1 METEYIKKTGIERQ
15 KEVLIEALERAAKE
29 NGLFLNTNYKQ
40 QPHFYNKEL
49 QITPVNSLMMAMHS
63 DNGDFKSNAY
73 TTFQNLQA
81 NNAAI
86 RRGQKGVPFIWSNLN
101 EYVEI
106 ANPENKIT
114 KDSFNKLSEEDK
126 GRYRVNPKENVFT
139 LFNLDQTTLPF
150 VHKDSYKSHINDTG
164 QTEPHDEKELRI
176 DINKYIQ
183 KMRENLLPIRRDG
196 IGVAHYDANRDL
208 IHIPAQKEF
217 DTYPEYVQAVTREIV
232 RATGVPQRL
241 NREGTMSSDKEKQA
255 RESLVEDL
263 VSAHKLLEFGLP
275 SKLKKT
281 TIANIPSII
290 KHIKETPNYTEN
302 LFRDINRAVGMMKK
316 AEKGEKIKVNE
327 REATELLNV
336 NSQEQTQ
343 SNKQENH
350 DSKAVSFEQI
360 TILKDDN
367 EKWTLVARP
376 SEQKPFAIHPSK
388 QDISFY
394 FDSLKNPN
402 KEEGVSIRTE
412 LAQKYY
418 GISLQHPELKVDIF
432 NTGATQENIEKIDRV
447 NVFRSKD
454 QKNMIIAYVDGKAL
468 QPIELNKS
476 LYQRFWLTD
485 NRSAYKVALAASLYA
500 ETLNNIKKEGTKQ
513 TQEVEQTA
521 KKEQSKEAE
530 VTHHAGEKNIPPIMK
545 EYENL
550 KNQYKDTVLLFRK
563 GNHYEAYADDAVTV
577 SQKLDLKMETD
588 KHHYEDSKTPL
599 RSTSFKQSE
608 LDVFLPKLIRNNLR
622 IAICAPIEEPL
633 KIPRPTPEAET
644 QTKSLEENETIV
656 SRPSMHR

>member
-1 METEYIKKTGIERQ
+1 METEYIKKTGLERQ

-63 DNGDFKSNAY
+63 DNGNFKSNAY

-150 VHKDSYKSHINDTG
+150 VHKDSYKTHINDTG
-164 QTEPHDEKELRI
+164 QTAPHDEKELRI

-281 TIANIPSII
+281 TIENVPSII

-316 AEKGEKIKVNE
+316 AEKGEKIKINE
-327 REATELLNV
+327 RETVELLNV
-336 NSQEQTQ
+336 NSQEQAQ
-343 SNKQENH
+343 RNMQENQV
-350 DSKAVSFEQI
+350 SKAVSFEQI

-376 SEQKPFAIHPSK
+376 NEQKPFAIHPSK
-388 QDISFY
+388 QDISMY

-418 GISLQHPELKVDIF
+418 GLSLQHPELKVDIF

-447 NVFRSKD
+447 NVFRTKD

-513 TQEVEQTA
+513 AQEVEQTA
-521 KKEQSKEAE
+521 TKEQSKQSE
-530 VTHHAGEKNIPPIMK
+530 VSHDTAEKNIPPIM
-545 EYENL
+545 E
-550 KNQYKDTVLLFRK
+550 QYKALKKNYSDALLLFRK
-563 GNHYEAYADDAVTV
+563 GNYYIAYSDDAVTL
-577 SQKLDLKMETD
+577 SKKLDLEIKTE
-588 KHHYEDSKTPL
+588 KNHYENEKTPL
-599 RSTSFKQSE
+599 RSASFPASS
-608 LDVFLPKLIRNNLR
+608 LDGNLPKLIRSGSR
-622 IAICAPIEEPL
+622 VAICTPNEEEQ
-633 KIPRPTPEAET
+633 KIPKPSHQDPPKEQE
-644 QTKSLEENETIV
+644 QKESIV

>member
-1 METEYIKKTGIERQ
+1 METEYIKKTGLERQ

-63 DNGDFKSNAY
+63 DNGNFKSNAY

-114 KDSFNKLSEEDK
+114 KNSFNKLSEEDK

-150 VHKDSYKSHINDTG
+150 VHKDSYKTHINDTG
-164 QTEPHDEKELRI
+164 QTAPHDEKELRI

-281 TIANIPSII
+281 TIENVPSII

-327 REATELLNV
+327 REAVELLNV
-336 NSQEQTQ
+336 NSQEQAKRNT
-343 SNKQENH
+343 QENQV
-350 DSKAVSFEQI
+350 SKAVSFEQI

-376 SEQKPFAIHPSK
+376 NEQKPFAIHPSK
-388 QDISFY
+388 QDISMY
-394 FDSLKNPN
+394 FDSLNNPN

-418 GISLQHPELKVDIF
+418 GLSLQHPELKVDIF

-447 NVFRSKD
+447 NVFRTKD

-513 TQEVEQTA
+513 AQEVEQTA
-521 KKEQSKEAE
+521 TKEQSKQSE
-530 VTHHAGEKNIPPIMK
+530 VSHDTAEKNIPPIM
-545 EYENL
+545 E
-550 KNQYKDTVLLFRK
+550 QYKALKKIYSDALLLFRK
-563 GNHYEAYADDAVTV
+563 GNYYIAYSDDAATL
-577 SQKLDLKMETD
+577 SKKLDLEIKTE
-588 KHHYEDSKTPL
+588 KNHYENEKTPL
-599 RSTSFKQSE
+599 RSASFPASS
-608 LDVFLPKLIRNNLR
+608 LDGNLPKLIRSGSR
-622 IAICAPIEEPL
+622 VAICTPNEEEQ
-633 KIPRPTPEAET
+633 KIPKPSRQEPPKEQE
-644 QTKSLEENETIV
+644 QKESIV

>member
-1 METEYIKKTGIERQ
+1 METEYIKRTGLERQ

-63 DNGDFKSNAY
+63 DNGNFKSNAY

-81 NNAAI
+81 NDAAI

-106 ANPENKIT
+106 VNPENKIT

-150 VHKDSYKSHINDTG
+150 VHKDSYKTHINDTG
-164 QTEPHDEKELRI
+164 QTAPHDEKELRI

-217 DTYPEYVQAVTREIV
+217 NTYPEYVQAVTREIV

-281 TIANIPSII
+281 TIENVPSII

-327 REATELLNV
+327 RETVELLNV
-336 NSQEQTQ
+336 NSQEQAQRNT
-343 SNKQENH
+343 QENQV
-350 DSKAVSFEQI
+350 SKAVSFEQI

-376 SEQKPFAIHPSK
+376 NEQKPFAIHPSK
-388 QDISFY
+388 QDISMY

-418 GISLQHPELKVDIF
+418 GLSLQHPELKVDIF

-447 NVFRSKD
+447 NVFRTKD

-513 TQEVEQTA
+513 AQEVEQTA
-521 KKEQSKEAE
+521 TKEQSKQSE
-530 VTHHAGEKNIPPIMK
+530 VSHDTAEKNIPPIM
-545 EYENL
+545 E
-550 KNQYKDTVLLFRK
+550 QYKALKKNYSDALLLFRK
-563 GNHYEAYADDAVTV
+563 GNYYIAYSDDAVTL
-577 SQKLDLKMETD
+577 SKKLDLEIKTE
-588 KHHYEDSKTPL
+588 KNHYENEKTPL
-599 RSTSFKQSE
+599 RSASFPASS
-608 LDVFLPKLIRNNLR
+608 LDGNLPKLIRSGSR
-622 IAICAPIEEPL
+622 VAICTPNEEEQ
-633 KIPRPTPEAET
+633 KIPKPSRQDPPKEQE
-644 QTKSLEENETIV
+644 QKESIV

>member
-1 METEYIKKTGIERQ
+1 METEYIKRTGLERQ

-63 DNGDFKSNAY
+63 DNGNFKSNAY

-150 VHKDSYKSHINDTG
+150 VHKDSYKTHINDTG
-164 QTEPHDEKELRI
+164 QTAPHDEKELRI

-281 TIANIPSII
+281 TIENVPSII

-327 REATELLNV
+327 RETVELLNV
-336 NSQEQTQ
+336 NSQEQAQRNT
-343 SNKQENH
+343 QENQV
-350 DSKAVSFEQI
+350 SKAVSFEQI

-376 SEQKPFAIHPSK
+376 NEQKPFAIHPSK
-388 QDISFY
+388 QDISMY

-418 GISLQHPELKVDIF
+418 VLSLQHPELKVDIF

-447 NVFRSKD
+447 NVFRTKD

-513 TQEVEQTA
+513 AQEVEQTA
-521 KKEQSKEAE
+521 TKEQSKQSE
-530 VTHHAGEKNIPPIMK
+530 VSHDTAEKNIPPIM
-545 EYENL
+545 E
-550 KNQYKDTVLLFRK
+550 QYKALKKNYSDALLLFRK
-563 GNHYEAYADDAVTV
+563 GNYYIAYSDDAVKL
-577 SQKLDLKMETD
+577 SKKLDLEIKTE
-588 KHHYEDSKTPL
+588 KNHYENEKTPL
-599 RSTSFKQSE
+599 RSASFPASS
-608 LDVFLPKLIRNNLR
+608 LDGNLPKLIRSGSR
-622 IAICAPIEEPL
+622 VAICTPQRGRT
-633 KIPRPTPEAET
+633 KIPKPSRQDPPKEQE
-644 QTKSLEENETIV
+644 QKESIV

>member
-1 METEYIKKTGIERQ
+1 METEYIKKTGLERQ

-63 DNGDFKSNAY
+63 DNGNFKSNAY

-150 VHKDSYKSHINDTG
+150 VHKDSYKTHINDTG
-164 QTEPHDEKELRI
+164 QTAPHDEKELRI

-281 TIANIPSII
+281 TIENVPSII

-327 REATELLNV
+327 RETVELLNV
-336 NSQEQTQ
+336 NSQEQAQRNT
-343 SNKQENH
+343 QENQV
-350 DSKAVSFEQI
+350 SKAVSFEQI

-376 SEQKPFAIHPSK
+376 NEQKPFAIHPSK
-388 QDISFY
+388 QDICMY

-418 GISLQHPELKVDIF
+418 VLSLQHPELKVDIF

-447 NVFRSKD
+447 NVFRTKD

-513 TQEVEQTA
+513 AQEVEQTA
-521 KKEQSKEAE
+521 TKEQSKQSE
-530 VTHHAGEKNIPPIMK
+530 VSHDTAEKNIPPIM
-545 EYENL
+545 E
-550 KNQYKDTVLLFRK
+550 QYKALKKNYSDALLLFRK
-563 GNHYEAYADDAVTV
+563 GNYYIAYSDDAVTL
-577 SQKLDLKMETD
+577 SKKLDLEIKTE
-588 KHHYEDSKTPL
+588 KNHYENEKTPL
-599 RSTSFKQSE
+599 RSASFPASS
-608 LDVFLPKLIRNNLR
+608 LDGNLPKLIRSGSR
-622 IAICAPIEEPL
+622 VAICTPNEEEQ
-633 KIPRPTPEAET
+633 KIPKPSRQDPPKEQE
-644 QTKSLEENETIV
+644 QKESIV

>member
-1 METEYIKKTGIERQ
+1 METEYIKKTGLERQ

-63 DNGDFKSNAY
+63 DNGNFKSNAY

-106 ANPENKIT
+106 ANPDNKIT

-150 VHKDSYKSHINDTG
+150 VHKDSYKTHINDTG
-164 QTEPHDEKELRI
+164 QTAPHDEKELRI

-281 TIANIPSII
+281 TIENVPSII

-327 REATELLNV
+327 RETVELLNV
-336 NSQEQTQ
+336 NSQEQAQ
-343 SNKQENH
+343 RNMQENQV
-350 DSKAVSFEQI
+350 SKAVSFEQI

-376 SEQKPFAIHPSK
+376 NEQKPFAIHPSK
-388 QDISFY
+388 QDISMY

-418 GISLQHPELKVDIF
+418 GLSLQHPELKVDIF

-447 NVFRSKD
+447 NVFRTKD

-513 TQEVEQTA
+513 AQEVEQTA
-521 KKEQSKEAE
+521 TKEQSKQSE
-530 VTHHAGEKNIPPIMK
+530 VSHDTAEKNIPPIM
-545 EYENL
+545 E
-550 KNQYKDTVLLFRK
+550 QYKALKKNYSDALLLFRK
-563 GNHYEAYADDAVTV
+563 GNYYIAYSDDAVTL
-577 SQKLDLKMETD
+577 SKKLDLEIKTE
-588 KHHYEDSKTPL
+588 KNHYENEKTPL
-599 RSTSFKQSE
+599 RSASFPASS
-608 LDVFLPKLIRNNLR
+608 LDGNLLKLIRSGSR
-622 IAICAPIEEPL
+622 VAICTPNEEEQ
-633 KIPRPTPEAET
+633 KIPKPSRQDPPKEQE
-644 QTKSLEENETIV
+644 QKESIV

>member
-1 METEYIKKTGIERQ
+1 METEYIKKTGLERQ

-63 DNGDFKSNAY
+63 DNGNFKSNAY

-150 VHKDSYKSHINDTG
+150 VHKDSYKTHINDTG
-164 QTEPHDEKELRI
+164 QTAPHDEKELRI

-281 TIANIPSII
+281 TIENVPSII

-327 REATELLNV
+327 RETVELLNV
-336 NSQEQTQ
+336 NSQEQAQRNT
-343 SNKQENH
+343 QENQV
-350 DSKAVSFEQI
+350 SKAVSFEQI

-376 SEQKPFAIHPSK
+376 NEQKPFAIHPSK
-388 QDISFY
+388 QDISMY
-394 FDSLKNPN
+394 FDSLKSPN

-418 GISLQHPELKVDIF
+418 GLSLQHPELKVDIF

-447 NVFRSKD
+447 NVFRTKD

-513 TQEVEQTA
+513 AQEVEQSAT
-521 KKEQSKEAE
+521 KEQSKQSE
-530 VTHHAGEKNIPPIMK
+530 VSHDTAEKNIPPIM
-545 EYENL
+545 E
-550 KNQYKDTVLLFRK
+550 QYKALKKNYSDALLLFRK
-563 GNHYEAYADDAVTV
+563 GNYYIAYSDDAVTL
-577 SQKLDLKMETD
+577 SKKLDLEIKTE
-588 KHHYEDSKTPL
+588 KNHYENEKTPL
-599 RSTSFKQSE
+599 RSASFPASS
-608 LDVFLPKLIRNNLR
+608 LDGNLPKLIRSGSR
-622 IAICAPIEEPL
+622 VAICTPNEEEQ
-633 KIPRPTPEAET
+633 KIPKPSRQDPPKEQE
-644 QTKSLEENETIV
+644 QKESIV

>member
-1 METEYIKKTGIERQ
+1 METEYIKKTGLERQ

-150 VHKDSYKSHINDTG
+150 VHKDSYKTHINDTG
-164 QTEPHDEKELRI
+164 QTAPHDEKELRI

-281 TIANIPSII
+281 TIENVPSII

-316 AEKGEKIKVNE
+316 AEKGEKIKINE
-327 REATELLNV
+327 RETVELLNV
-336 NSQEQTQ
+336 NSQEQAQ
-343 SNKQENH
+343 RNMQENQV
-350 DSKAVSFEQI
+350 SKAVSFEQI

-376 SEQKPFAIHPSK
+376 NEQKPFAIHPSK
-388 QDISFY
+388 QDISMY

-418 GISLQHPELKVDIF
+418 GLSLQHPELKVDIF

-447 NVFRSKD
+447 NVFRTKD

-513 TQEVEQTA
+513 AQEVEQTA
-521 KKEQSKEAE
+521 TKEQSKQSE
-530 VTHHAGEKNIPPIMK
+530 VSHDTAEKNIPPIM
-545 EYENL
+545 E
-550 KNQYKDTVLLFRK
+550 QYKALKKNYSDALLLFRK
-563 GNHYEAYADDAVTV
+563 GNYYIAYSDDAVTL
-577 SQKLDLKMETD
+577 SKKLDLEIKTE
-588 KHHYEDSKTPL
+588 KNHYENEKTPL
-599 RSTSFKQSE
+599 RSASFPASS
-608 LDVFLPKLIRNNLR
+608 LDGNLPKLIRSGSR
-622 IAICAPIEEPL
+622 VAICTPNEEEQ
-633 KIPRPTPEAET
+633 KIPKPSRQDPPKEQE
-644 QTKSLEENETIV
+644 QKESIV

>member
-1 METEYIKKTGIERQ
+1 METEYIKKTGLERQ

-63 DNGDFKSNAY
+63 DNGNFKSNAY

-150 VHKDSYKSHINDTG
+150 VHKDSYKTHINDTG
-164 QTEPHDEKELRI
+164 QTAPHDEKELRI

-281 TIANIPSII
+281 TIENVPSII

-316 AEKGEKIKVNE
+316 AEKGEKIKINE
-327 REATELLNV
+327 RETVELLNV
-336 NSQEQTQ
+336 NSQEQAQ
-343 SNKQENH
+343 RNMQENQV
-350 DSKAVSFEQI
+350 SKAVSFEQI

-376 SEQKPFAIHPSK
+376 NEQKPFAIHPSK
-388 QDISFY
+388 QDISMY

-418 GISLQHPELKVDIF
+418 GLSLQHPELKVDIF

-447 NVFRSKD
+447 NVFRTKD

-513 TQEVEQTA
+513 AQEVEQTA
-521 KKEQSKEAE
+521 TKEQSKQSE
-530 VTHHAGEKNIPPIMK
+530 VSHDTAEKNIPPIMEQNK
-545 EYENL
+545 AL
-550 KNQYKDTVLLFRK
+550 KKNYSDVLLLFRK
-563 GNHYEAYADDAVTV
+563 GNYYIAYSDDAVTL
-577 SQKLDLKMETD
+577 SKKLDLEIKTE
-588 KHHYEDSKTPL
+588 KNHYENEKTPL
-599 RSTSFKQSE
+599 RSASFPASS
-608 LDVFLPKLIRNNLR
+608 LDGNLPKLIRSGSR
-622 IAICAPIEEPL
+622 VAICTPNEEEQ
-633 KIPRPTPEAET
+633 KIPKPSRQDPPKEQE
-644 QTKSLEENETIV
+644 QKESIV

>member
-1 METEYIKKTGIERQ
+1 METEYIKKTGLERQ

-63 DNGDFKSNAY
+63 DNGNFKSNAY

-81 NNAAI
+81 NYAAI

-150 VHKDSYKSHINDTG
+150 VHKDSYKTHINDTG
-164 QTEPHDEKELRI
+164 QTAPHDEKELRI

-281 TIANIPSII
+281 TIENVPSII

-316 AEKGEKIKVNE
+316 AEKGEKIKINE
-327 REATELLNV
+327 RETVELLNV
-336 NSQEQTQ
+336 NSQEQAQ
-343 SNKQENH
+343 RNMQENQV
-350 DSKAVSFEQI
+350 SKAVSFEQI

-376 SEQKPFAIHPSK
+376 NEQKPFAIHPSK
-388 QDISFY
+388 QDISMY

-418 GISLQHPELKVDIF
+418 GLSLQHPELKVDIF

-447 NVFRSKD
+447 NVFRTKD

-500 ETLNNIKKEGTKQ
+500 EALNNIKKEGTKQ
-513 TQEVEQTA
+513 AQEVEQTA
-521 KKEQSKEAE
+521 TKEQSKQSE
-530 VTHHAGEKNIPPIMK
+530 VSHDTAEKNIPPIM
-545 EYENL
+545 E
-550 KNQYKDTVLLFRK
+550 QYKALKKNYSDALLLFRK
-563 GNHYEAYADDAVTV
+563 GNYYIAYSDDAVTL
-577 SQKLDLKMETD
+577 SKKLDLEIKTE
-588 KHHYEDSKTPL
+588 KNHYENEKTPL
-599 RSTSFKQSE
+599 RSASFPASS
-608 LDVFLPKLIRNNLR
+608 LDGNLPKLIRSGSR
-622 IAICAPIEEPL
+622 VAICTPNEEEQ
-633 KIPRPTPEAET
+633 KIPKPSRQDPPKEQE
-644 QTKSLEENETIV
+644 QKESIV

>member
-1 METEYIKKTGIERQ
+1 METEYIKKTGLERQ

-63 DNGDFKSNAY
+63 DNGNFKSNAY

-150 VHKDSYKSHINDTG
+150 VHKDSYKTHINDTG
-164 QTEPHDEKELRI
+164 QTAPHDEKELRI

-281 TIANIPSII
+281 TIENVPSII

-316 AEKGEKIKVNE
+316 AEKGEKIKINE
-327 REATELLNV
+327 RETVELLNV
-336 NSQEQTQ
+336 NSQEQAQ
-343 SNKQENH
+343 RNMQENQV
-350 DSKAVSFEQI
+350 SKAVSFEQI

-376 SEQKPFAIHPSK
+376 NEQKPFAIHPSK
-388 QDISFY
+388 QDISMY

-418 GISLQHPELKVDIF
+418 GLSLQHPELKVDIF

-447 NVFRSKD
+447 NVFRTKD

-513 TQEVEQTA
+513 AQEVEQTA
-521 KKEQSKEAE
+521 TKEQSKQSE
-530 VTHHAGEKNIPPIMK
+530 VSHDTAEKNIPPIM
-545 EYENL
+545 E
-550 KNQYKDTVLLFRK
+550 QYKALKKNYSDALLLFRK
-563 GNHYEAYADDAVTV
+563 GNYYIAYSDDAVTL
-577 SQKLDLKMETD
+577 SKKLDLEIKTE
-588 KHHYEDSKTPL
+588 KNHYENEKTPL
-599 RSTSFKQSE
+599 RSASFPASS
-608 LDVFLPKLIRNNLR
+608 LDGNLLKLIRSGSR
-622 IAICAPIEEPL
+622 VAICTPNEEEQ
-633 KIPRPTPEAET
+633 KIPKPSRQDPPKEQE
-644 QTKSLEENETIV
+644 QKESIV

>member
-1 METEYIKKTGIERQ
+1 METEYIKRTGLERQ

-63 DNGDFKSNAY
+63 DNGNFKSNAY

-81 NNAAI
+81 NDAAI

-106 ANPENKIT
+106 VNPENKIT

-150 VHKDSYKSHINDTG
+150 VHKDSYKTHINDTG
-164 QTEPHDEKELRI
+164 QTAPHDEKELRI

-281 TIANIPSII
+281 TIENVPSII

-327 REATELLNV
+327 RETVELLNV
-336 NSQEQTQ
+336 NSQEQAQRNT
-343 SNKQENH
+343 QENQV
-350 DSKAVSFEQI
+350 SKAVSFEQI

-376 SEQKPFAIHPSK
+376 NEQKPFAIHPSK
-388 QDISFY
+388 QDISMY

-418 GISLQHPELKVDIF
+418 GLSLQHPELKVDIF

-447 NVFRSKD
+447 NVFRTKD

-476 LYQRFWLTD
+476 LYQRFWLID

-513 TQEVEQTA
+513 AQEVEQTA
-521 KKEQSKEAE
+521 TKEQSKQSE
-530 VTHHAGEKNIPPIMK
+530 VSHDTAEKNIPPIM
-545 EYENL
+545 E
-550 KNQYKDTVLLFRK
+550 QYKALKKNYSDALLLFRK
-563 GNHYEAYADDAVTV
+563 GNYYIAYSDDAVTL
-577 SQKLDLKMETD
+577 SKKLDLEIKTE
-588 KHHYEDSKTPL
+588 KNHYENEKTPL
-599 RSTSFKQSE
+599 RSASFPASS
-608 LDVFLPKLIRNNLR
+608 LDGNLPKLIRSGSR
-622 IAICAPIEEPL
+622 VAICTPNEEEQ
-633 KIPRPTPEAET
+633 KIPKPSRQDPPKEQE
-644 QTKSLEENETIV
+644 QKESIV

>member
-1 METEYIKKTGIERQ
+1 METEYIKKTGFERQ

-63 DNGDFKSNAY
+63 DNGNFKSNAY

-150 VHKDSYKSHINDTG
+150 VHKDSYKTHINDTG
-164 QTEPHDEKELRI
+164 QTAPHDEKELRI

-281 TIANIPSII
+281 TIENVPSII

-316 AEKGEKIKVNE
+316 AEKGEKIKINE
-327 REATELLNV
+327 RETVELLNV
-336 NSQEQTQ
+336 NSQEQAQ
-343 SNKQENH
+343 RNMQENQV
-350 DSKAVSFEQI
+350 SKAVSFEQI

-376 SEQKPFAIHPSK
+376 NEQKPFAIHPSK
-388 QDISFY
+388 QDISMY

-418 GISLQHPELKVDIF
+418 GLSLQHPELKVDIF

-447 NVFRSKD
+447 NVFRTKD

-513 TQEVEQTA
+513 AQEVEQTA
-521 KKEQSKEAE
+521 TKEQSKQSE
-530 VTHHAGEKNIPPIMK
+530 VSHDTAEKNIPPIM
-545 EYENL
+545 E
-550 KNQYKDTVLLFRK
+550 QYKALKKNYSDALLLFRK
-563 GNHYEAYADDAVTV
+563 GNYYIAYSDDAVTL
-577 SQKLDLKMETD
+577 SKKLDLEIKTE
-588 KHHYEDSKTPL
+588 KNHYENEKTPL
-599 RSTSFKQSE
+599 RSASFPASS
-608 LDVFLPKLIRNNLR
+608 LDGNLPKLIRSGSR
-622 IAICAPIEEPL
+622 VAICTPNEEEQ
-633 KIPRPTPEAET
+633 KIPKPSRQDPPKEQE
-644 QTKSLEENETIV
+644 QKESIV

>member
-1 METEYIKKTGIERQ
+1 METEYIKKTGLERQ

-63 DNGDFKSNAY
+63 DNGNFKSNAY

-150 VHKDSYKSHINDTG
+150 VHKDSYKTHINDTG
-164 QTEPHDEKELRI
+164 QTAPHDEKELRI

-183 KMRENLLPIRRDG
+183 KMRETLLPIRRDG

-281 TIANIPSII
+281 TIENVPSII

-316 AEKGEKIKVNE
+316 AEKGEKIKINE
-327 REATELLNV
+327 RETVELLNV
-336 NSQEQTQ
+336 NSQEQAQ
-343 SNKQENH
+343 RNMQENQV
-350 DSKAVSFEQI
+350 SKAVSFEQI

-376 SEQKPFAIHPSK
+376 NEQKPFAIHPSK
-388 QDISFY
+388 QDISMY

-418 GISLQHPELKVDIF
+418 GLSLQHPELKVDIF

-447 NVFRSKD
+447 NVFRTKD

-513 TQEVEQTA
+513 AQEVEQTA
-521 KKEQSKEAE
+521 TKEQSKQSE
-530 VTHHAGEKNIPPIMK
+530 VSHDTAEKNIPPIM
-545 EYENL
+545 E
-550 KNQYKDTVLLFRK
+550 QYKALKKNYSDALLLFRK
-563 GNHYEAYADDAVTV
+563 GNYYIAYSDDAVTL
-577 SQKLDLKMETD
+577 SKKLDLEIKTE
-588 KHHYEDSKTPL
+588 KNHYENEKTPL
-599 RSTSFKQSE
+599 RSASFPASS
-608 LDVFLPKLIRNNLR
+608 LDGNLPKLIRSGSR
-622 IAICAPIEEPL
+622 VAICTPNEEEQ
-633 KIPRPTPEAET
+633 KIPKPSRQDPPKEQE
-644 QTKSLEENETIV
+644 QKESIV

>member
-1 METEYIKKTGIERQ
+1 METEYIKKTGLERQ

-63 DNGDFKSNAY
+63 DNGNFKSNAY

-150 VHKDSYKSHINDTG
+150 VHKDSYKTHINDTG
-164 QTEPHDEKELRI
+164 QTAPHDEKELRI

-281 TIANIPSII
+281 TIENVPSII

-316 AEKGEKIKVNE
+316 AEKGEKIKINE
-327 REATELLNV
+327 RETVELLNV
-336 NSQEQTQ
+336 NSQEQAQ
-343 SNKQENH
+343 RNMQENQV
-350 DSKAVSFEQI
+350 SKAVSFEQI

-376 SEQKPFAIHPSK
+376 NEQKPFAIHPSK
-388 QDISFY
+388 QDISMY

-418 GISLQHPELKVDIF
+418 GLSLQHPELKVDIF

-447 NVFRSKD
+447 NVFRTKD

-513 TQEVEQTA
+513 AQEVEQTVT
-521 KKEQSKEAE
+521 KEQSKQSE
-530 VTHHAGEKNIPPIMK
+530 VSHDTAEKNIPPIM
-545 EYENL
+545 E
-550 KNQYKDTVLLFRK
+550 QYKALKKNYSDALLLFRK
-563 GNHYEAYADDAVTV
+563 GNYYIAYSDDAVTL
-577 SQKLDLKMETD
+577 SKKLDLEIKTE
-588 KHHYEDSKTPL
+588 KNHYENEKTPL
-599 RSTSFKQSE
+599 RSASFPASS
-608 LDVFLPKLIRNNLR
+608 LDGNLPKLIRSGSR
-622 IAICAPIEEPL
+622 VAICTPNEEEQ
-633 KIPRPTPEAET
+633 KIPKPSRQDPPKEQE
-644 QTKSLEENETIV
+644 QKESIV

>member
-1 METEYIKKTGIERQ
+1 METEYIKKTGLERQ

-63 DNGDFKSNAY
+63 DNGNFKSNAY

-150 VHKDSYKSHINDTG
+150 VHKDSYKTHINDTG
-164 QTEPHDEKELRI
+164 QTAPHDEKELRI

-281 TIANIPSII
+281 TIENVPSII

-316 AEKGEKIKVNE
+316 AEKREKIKVNE
-327 REATELLNV
+327 RETVELLNV
-336 NSQEQTQ
+336 NSQEQAQRNT
-343 SNKQENH
+343 QENQV
-350 DSKAVSFEQI
+350 SKAVSFEQI

-376 SEQKPFAIHPSK
+376 NEQKPFAIHPSK
-388 QDISFY
+388 QDISMY

-418 GISLQHPELKVDIF
+418 GLSLQHPELKVDIF

-447 NVFRSKD
+447 NVFRTKD

-513 TQEVEQTA
+513 AQEVEQTA
-521 KKEQSKEAE
+521 TKEQSKQSE
-530 VTHHAGEKNIPPIMK
+530 VSHDTAEKNIPPIM
-545 EYENL
+545 E
-550 KNQYKDTVLLFRK
+550 QYKALKKNYSDALLLFRK
-563 GNHYEAYADDAVTV
+563 GNYYIAYSDDAVTL
-577 SQKLDLKMETD
+577 SKKLDLEIKTE
-588 KHHYEDSKTPL
+588 KNHYENEKTPL
-599 RSTSFKQSE
+599 RSASFPASS
-608 LDVFLPKLIRNNLR
+608 LDGNLPKLIRSGSR
-622 IAICAPIEEPL
+622 VAICTPNEEEQ
-633 KIPRPTPEAET
+633 KIPKPSRQDPPKEQE
-644 QTKSLEENETIV
+644 QKESIV

>member
-1 METEYIKKTGIERQ
+1 METEYIKRTGLERQ

-63 DNGDFKSNAY
+63 DNGNFKSNAY

-114 KDSFNKLSEEDK
+114 KDSFNNLSEEDK

-281 TIANIPSII
+281 TIENVPSII

-343 SNKQENH
+343 RNTQENQV
-350 DSKAVSFEQI
+350 SKAVSFEQI

-376 SEQKPFAIHPSK
+376 NEQKPFAIHPSK
-388 QDISFY
+388 QDISMY

-418 GISLQHPELKVDIF
+418 GLSLQHPELKVDIF

-454 QKNMIIAYVDGKAL
+454 QKNMIIAYVNGKAL

-513 TQEVEQTA
+513 AQEVEQTA
-521 KKEQSKEAE
+521 TKEQSKQSE
-530 VTHHAGEKNIPPIMK
+530 VSHDTAEKNIPPIM
-545 EYENL
+545 E
-550 KNQYKDTVLLFRK
+550 QYKALKKNYSDALLLFRK
-563 GNHYEAYADDAVTV
+563 GNYYIAYSDDAVTL
-577 SQKLDLKMETD
+577 SKKLDLEIKTE
-588 KHHYEDSKTPL
+588 KNHYENEKTPL
-599 RSTSFKQSE
+599 RSASFPASS
-608 LDVFLPKLIRNNLR
+608 LDGNLPKLIRSGSR
-622 IAICAPIEEPL
+622 VAICTPNEEEQ
-633 KIPRPTPEAET
+633 KIPKPSRQDPPKEQE
-644 QTKSLEENETIV
+644 QKESIV

>member
-1 METEYIKKTGIERQ
+1 METEYIKRTGLERQ

-63 DNGDFKSNAY
+63 DNGNFKSNAY

-81 NNAAI
+81 NDAAI

-106 ANPENKIT
+106 VNPENKIT

-150 VHKDSYKSHINDTG
+150 VHKDSYKTHINDTG
-164 QTEPHDEKELRI
+164 QTAPHDEKELRI

-281 TIANIPSII
+281 TIENVPSII

-327 REATELLNV
+327 RETVELLNV
-336 NSQEQTQ
+336 NSQEQAQRNT
-343 SNKQENH
+343 QENQV
-350 DSKAVSFEQI
+350 SKAVSFEQI

-376 SEQKPFAIHPSK
+376 NEQKPFAIHPSK
-388 QDISFY
+388 QDISMY

-418 GISLQHPELKVDIF
+418 GLSLQHPELKVDIF
-432 NTGATQENIEKIDRV
+432 NTGATQENIEKIDKV
-447 NVFRSKD
+447 NVFRTKD

-513 TQEVEQTA
+513 AQEVEQTA
-521 KKEQSKEAE
+521 TKEQSKQSE
-530 VTHHAGEKNIPPIMK
+530 VSHDTAEKNIPPIM
-545 EYENL
+545 E
-550 KNQYKDTVLLFRK
+550 QYKALKKNYSDALLLFRK
-563 GNHYEAYADDAVTV
+563 GNYYIAYSDDAVTL
-577 SQKLDLKMETD
+577 SKKLDLEIKTE
-588 KHHYEDSKTPL
+588 KNHYENEKTPL
-599 RSTSFKQSE
+599 RSASFPASS
-608 LDVFLPKLIRNNLR
+608 LDGNLPKLIRSGSR
-622 IAICAPIEEPL
+622 VAICTPNEEEQ
-633 KIPRPTPEAET
+633 KIPKPSRQDPPKEQE
-644 QTKSLEENETIV
+644 QKESIV

>member
-1 METEYIKKTGIERQ
+1 METEYIKKTGLERQ

-63 DNGDFKSNAY
+63 DNGNFKSNAY

-150 VHKDSYKSHINDTG
+150 VHKDSYKTHINDTG
-164 QTEPHDEKELRI
+164 QTAPHDEKELRI

-281 TIANIPSII
+281 TIENVPSII

-316 AEKGEKIKVNE
+316 AEKGEKIKINE
-327 REATELLNV
+327 RETVELLNV
-336 NSQEQTQ
+336 NSQEQAQ
-343 SNKQENH
+343 RNMQENQV
-350 DSKAVSFEQI
+350 SKAVSFEQI

-376 SEQKPFAIHPSK
+376 NEQKPFAIHPSK
-388 QDISFY
+388 QDISMY

-418 GISLQHPELKVDIF
+418 GLSLQHPELKVDIF

-447 NVFRSKD
+447 NVFRAKD

-513 TQEVEQTA
+513 AQEVEQTA
-521 KKEQSKEAE
+521 TKEQSKQSE
-530 VTHHAGEKNIPPIMK
+530 VSHDTAEKNIPPIM
-545 EYENL
+545 E
-550 KNQYKDTVLLFRK
+550 QYKALKKNYSDALLLFRK
-563 GNHYEAYADDAVTV
+563 GNYYIAYSDDAVTL
-577 SQKLDLKMETD
+577 SKKLDLEIKTE
-588 KHHYEDSKTPL
+588 KNHYENEKTPL
-599 RSTSFKQSE
+599 RSASFPASS
-608 LDVFLPKLIRNNLR
+608 LDGNLPKLIRSGSR
-622 IAICAPIEEPL
+622 VAICTPNEEEQ
-633 KIPRPTPEAET
+633 KIPKPSRQDPPKEQE
-644 QTKSLEENETIV
+644 QKESIV

>member
-1 METEYIKKTGIERQ
+1 METEYIKKTGLERQ

-63 DNGDFKSNAY
+63 DNGNFKSNAY

-101 EYVEI
+101 VYVEI

-150 VHKDSYKSHINDTG
+150 VHKDSYKTHINDTG
-164 QTEPHDEKELRI
+164 QTAPHDEKELRI

-281 TIANIPSII
+281 TIENVPSII

-327 REATELLNV
+327 RETVELLNV
-336 NSQEQTQ
+336 NSQEQAQRNT
-343 SNKQENH
+343 QENQV
-350 DSKAVSFEQI
+350 SKAVSFEQI

-376 SEQKPFAIHPSK
+376 NEQKPFAIHPSK
-388 QDISFY
+388 QDISMY

-418 GISLQHPELKVDIF
+418 GLSLQHPELKVDIF

-447 NVFRSKD
+447 NVFRTKD

-513 TQEVEQTA
+513 AQEVEQTA
-521 KKEQSKEAE
+521 TKEQSKQSE
-530 VTHHAGEKNIPPIMK
+530 VSHDTAEKNIPPIM
-545 EYENL
+545 E
-550 KNQYKDTVLLFRK
+550 QYKALKKNYSDALLLFRK
-563 GNHYEAYADDAVTV
+563 GNYYIAYSDDAVTL
-577 SQKLDLKMETD
+577 SKKLDLEIKTE
-588 KHHYEDSKTPL
+588 KNHYENEKTPL
-599 RSTSFKQSE
+599 RSASFPASS
-608 LDVFLPKLIRNNLR
+608 LDGNLPKLIRSGSR
-622 IAICAPIEEPL
+622 VAICTLNEEEQ
-633 KIPRPTPEAET
+633 KIPKPSRQDPPKEQE
-644 QTKSLEENETIV
+644 QKESIV

>member
-1 METEYIKKTGIERQ
+1 METEYIKKTGLERQ

-29 NGLFLNTNYKQ
+29 NGLLLNTNYKQ

-63 DNGDFKSNAY
+63 DNGNFKSNAY

-150 VHKDSYKSHINDTG
+150 VHKDSYKTHINDTG
-164 QTEPHDEKELRI
+164 QTAPHDEKELRI

-281 TIANIPSII
+281 TIENVPSII

-327 REATELLNV
+327 RETVELLNV
-336 NSQEQTQ
+336 NSQEQAQRNT
-343 SNKQENH
+343 QENQV
-350 DSKAVSFEQI
+350 SKAVSFEQI

-376 SEQKPFAIHPSK
+376 NEQKPFAIHPSK
-388 QDISFY
+388 QDISMY

-418 GISLQHPELKVDIF
+418 GLSLQHPELKVDIF

-447 NVFRSKD
+447 NVFRIKD

-513 TQEVEQTA
+513 AQEVEQSAT
-521 KKEQSKEAE
+521 KEQSKQSE
-530 VTHHAGEKNIPPIMK
+530 VSHDTAEKNIPPIM
-545 EYENL
+545 E
-550 KNQYKDTVLLFRK
+550 QYKALKKNYSDALLLFRK
-563 GNHYEAYADDAVTV
+563 GNYYIAYSDDAVTL
-577 SQKLDLKMETD
+577 SKKLDLEIKTE
-588 KHHYEDSKTPL
+588 KNHYENEKTPL
-599 RSTSFKQSE
+599 RSASFPASS
-608 LDVFLPKLIRNNLR
+608 LDGNLPKLIRSGSR
-622 IAICAPIEEPL
+622 VAICTPNEEEQ
-633 KIPRPTPEAET
+633 KIPKPSRQDPPKEQE
-644 QTKSLEENETIV
+644 QKESIV

>member
-1 METEYIKKTGIERQ
+1 METEYIKKTGLERQ

-63 DNGDFKSNAY
+63 DNGNFKSNAY

-114 KDSFNKLSEEDK
+114 KDSFNNLSEEDK

-281 TIANIPSII
+281 TIENVPSII

-316 AEKGEKIKVNE
+316 AEKGEKIKINE
-327 REATELLNV
+327 RETVELLNV
-336 NSQEQTQ
+336 NSQEQAQ
-343 SNKQENH
+343 RNMQENQV
-350 DSKAVSFEQI
+350 SKAVSFEQI

-376 SEQKPFAIHPSK
+376 NEQKPFAIHPSK
-388 QDISFY
+388 QDISMY

-418 GISLQHPELKVDIF
+418 GLSLQHPELKVDIF

-447 NVFRSKD
+447 NVFRTKD

-513 TQEVEQTA
+513 AQEVEQTA
-521 KKEQSKEAE
+521 TKEQSKQSE
-530 VTHHAGEKNIPPIMK
+530 VSHDTAEKNIPPIM
-545 EYENL
+545 E
-550 KNQYKDTVLLFRK
+550 QYKALKKNYSDALLLFRK
-563 GNHYEAYADDAVTV
+563 GNYYIAYSDDAVTL
-577 SQKLDLKMETD
+577 SKKLDLEIKTE
-588 KHHYEDSKTPL
+588 KNHYENEKTPL
-599 RSTSFKQSE
+599 RSASFPASS
-608 LDVFLPKLIRNNLR
+608 LDGNLPKLIRSGSR
-622 IAICAPIEEPL
+622 VAICTPNEEEQ
-633 KIPRPTPEAET
+633 KIPKPSRQDPPKEQE
-644 QTKSLEENETIV
+644 QKESIV

>member
-1 METEYIKKTGIERQ
+1 METEYIKKTGLERQ

-63 DNGDFKSNAY
+63 DNGNFKSNAY

-150 VHKDSYKSHINDTG
+150 VHKDSYKTHINDTG
-164 QTEPHDEKELRI
+164 QTAPHDEKELRI

-281 TIANIPSII
+281 TIENVPSII

-327 REATELLNV
+327 RETVELLNV
-336 NSQEQTQ
+336 NSQEQAQRNT
-343 SNKQENH
+343 QENQV
-350 DSKAVSFEQI
+350 SKAVSFEQI

-376 SEQKPFAIHPSK
+376 NEQKPFAIHPSK
-388 QDISFY
+388 QDISMY

-418 GISLQHPELKVDIF
+418 GLSLQHPELKVDIF

-447 NVFRSKD
+447 NVFRTKD

-513 TQEVEQTA
+513 AQEVEQTA
-521 KKEQSKEAE
+521 TKEQSKQSE
-530 VTHHAGEKNIPPIMK
+530 VSHDTAEKNIPPIM
-545 EYENL
+545 E
-550 KNQYKDTVLLFRK
+550 QYKALKKNYSDALLLFRK
-563 GNHYEAYADDAVTV
+563 GNYYIAYSDDAVTL
-577 SQKLDLKMETD
+577 SKKLDLEIKTE
-588 KHHYEDSKTPL
+588 KNHYENEKTPL
-599 RSTSFKQSE
+599 RSASFPASS
-608 LDVFLPKLIRNNLR
+608 LDGNLPKLIRSGSR
-622 IAICAPIEEPL
+622 VAICTPNEEEQ
-633 KIPRPTPEAET
+633 KIPKPSRQDPPKEQE
-644 QTKSLEENETIV
+644 QKESIV
-656 SRPSMHR
+656 SHPSMHR

>member
-1 METEYIKKTGIERQ
+1 METEYIKRTGLERQ

-63 DNGDFKSNAY
+63 DNGNFKSNAY

-81 NNAAI
+81 NDAAI

-106 ANPENKIT
+106 VNPGNKIT

-150 VHKDSYKSHINDTG
+150 VHKDSYKTHINDTG
-164 QTEPHDEKELRI
+164 QTAPHDEKELRI

-281 TIANIPSII
+281 TIENVPSII

-327 REATELLNV
+327 RETVELLNV
-336 NSQEQTQ
+336 NSQEQAQRNT
-343 SNKQENH
+343 QENQV
-350 DSKAVSFEQI
+350 SKAVSFEQI

-376 SEQKPFAIHPSK
+376 NEQKPFAIHPSK
-388 QDISFY
+388 QDISMY

-418 GISLQHPELKVDIF
+418 GLSLQHPELKVDIF

-447 NVFRSKD
+447 NVFRTKD

-513 TQEVEQTA
+513 AQEVEQTA
-521 KKEQSKEAE
+521 TKEQSKQSE
-530 VTHHAGEKNIPPIMK
+530 VSHDTAEKNIPPIM
-545 EYENL
+545 E
-550 KNQYKDTVLLFRK
+550 QYKALKKNYSDALLLFRK
-563 GNHYEAYADDAVTV
+563 GNYYIAYSDDAVTL
-577 SQKLDLKMETD
+577 SKKLDLEIKTE
-588 KHHYEDSKTPL
+588 KNHYENEKTPL
-599 RSTSFKQSE
+599 RSASFPASS
-608 LDVFLPKLIRNNLR
+608 LDGNLPKLIRSGSR
-622 IAICAPIEEPL
+622 VAICTPNEEEQ
-633 KIPRPTPEAET
+633 KIPKPSRQDPPKEQE
-644 QTKSLEENETIV
+644 QKESIV

>member
-1 METEYIKKTGIERQ
+1 METEYIKRTGLERQ

-63 DNGDFKSNAY
+63 DNGNFKSNAY

-81 NNAAI
+81 NDAAI

-106 ANPENKIT
+106 VNPENKIT

-150 VHKDSYKSHINDTG
+150 VHKDSYKTHINDTG
-164 QTEPHDEKELRI
+164 QTAPHDEKELRI

-281 TIANIPSII
+281 TIENVPSII

-327 REATELLNV
+327 RETVELLNV
-336 NSQEQTQ
+336 NSQEQAQRNT
-343 SNKQENH
+343 QENQV
-350 DSKAVSFEQI
+350 SKAVSFEQI

-376 SEQKPFAIHPSK
+376 NEQKPFAIHPSK
-388 QDISFY
+388 QDISMY

-418 GISLQHPELKVDIF
+418 GLSLQHPELKVDIF

-447 NVFRSKD
+447 NVFRTKD

-513 TQEVEQTA
+513 AQEVEQTA
-521 KKEQSKEAE
+521 TKEQSKQSE
-530 VTHHAGEKNIPPIMK
+530 VSHDTAEKNIPPII
-545 EYENL
+545 E
-550 KNQYKDTVLLFRK
+550 QYKALKKNYSDALLLFRK
-563 GNHYEAYADDAVTV
+563 GNYYIAYSDDAVTL
-577 SQKLDLKMETD
+577 SKKLDLEIKTE
-588 KHHYEDSKTPL
+588 KNHYENEKTPL
-599 RSTSFKQSE
+599 RSASFPASS
-608 LDVFLPKLIRNNLR
+608 LDGNLPKLIRSGSR
-622 IAICAPIEEPL
+622 VAICTPNEEEQ
-633 KIPRPTPEAET
+633 KIPKPSRQDPPKEQE
-644 QTKSLEENETIV
+644 QKESIV

>member
-1 METEYIKKTGIERQ
+1 METEYIKRTGLERQ

-63 DNGDFKSNAY
+63 DNGNFKSNAY

-81 NNAAI
+81 NDAAI

-106 ANPENKIT
+106 VNPENKIT

-150 VHKDSYKSHINDTG
+150 VHKDSYKTHINDTG
-164 QTEPHDEKELRI
+164 QTAPHDEKELRI

-281 TIANIPSII
+281 TIENVPSII

-327 REATELLNV
+327 RETVELLNV
-336 NSQEQTQ
+336 NSQEQAQRNT
-343 SNKQENH
+343 QENQV
-350 DSKAVSFEQI
+350 SKAVSFEQI

-376 SEQKPFAIHPSK
+376 NEQKPFAIHPSK
-388 QDISFY
+388 QDISMY

-418 GISLQHPELKVDIF
+418 GLSLQHPELKVDIF

-447 NVFRSKD
+447 NVFRTKD

-513 TQEVEQTA
+513 AQEVEQTA
-521 KKEQSKEAE
+521 TKEQSKQSE
-530 VTHHAGEKNIPPIMK
+530 VSHDTAEKNIPPIM
-545 EYENL
+545 E
-550 KNQYKDTVLLFRK
+550 QYKALKKNYSDALLLFRK
-563 GNHYEAYADDAVTV
+563 GNYYIAYSDDAVTL
-577 SQKLDLKMETD
+577 SKKLDLEIKTE
-588 KHHYEDSKTPL
+588 KNHYENEKTPI
-599 RSTSFKQSE
+599 RSASFPASS
-608 LDVFLPKLIRNNLR
+608 LDGNLPKLIRSGSR
-622 IAICAPIEEPL
+622 VAICTPNEEEQ
-633 KIPRPTPEAET
+633 KIPKPSRQDPPKEQE
-644 QTKSLEENETIV
+644 QKESIV

>member
-1 METEYIKKTGIERQ
+1 METEYIKKTGLERQ

-63 DNGDFKSNAY
+63 DNGNFKSNAY

-150 VHKDSYKSHINDTG
+150 VHKDSYKTHINDTG
-164 QTEPHDEKELRI
+164 QTAPHDEKELRI

-281 TIANIPSII
+281 TIENVPSII

-316 AEKGEKIKVNE
+316 AEKGEKIKINE
-327 REATELLNV
+327 RETVELLNV
-336 NSQEQTQ
+336 NSQEQAQ
-343 SNKQENH
+343 RNMQENQV
-350 DSKAVSFEQI
+350 SKAVSFEQI

-376 SEQKPFAIHPSK
+376 NEQKPFAIHPSK
-388 QDISFY
+388 QDISMY

-418 GISLQHPELKVDIF
+418 GLSLQHPELKVDIF

-447 NVFRSKD
+447 NVFRTKD

-513 TQEVEQTA
+513 AQEVEQTA
-521 KKEQSKEAE
+521 TKEQSKQSE
-530 VTHHAGEKNIPPIMK
+530 VSHDTAEKNIPPIM
-545 EYENL
+545 E
-550 KNQYKDTVLLFRK
+550 QYKALKKNYSDALLLFRK
-563 GNHYEAYADDAVTV
+563 GNYYIAYSDDAVTL
-577 SQKLDLKMETD
+577 SKKLDLEIKTE
-588 KHHYEDSKTPL
+588 KYHYENEKTPL
-599 RSTSFKQSE
+599 RSASFPASS
-608 LDVFLPKLIRNNLR
+608 LDGNLPKLIRSGSR
-622 IAICAPIEEPL
+622 VAICTPNEEEQ
-633 KIPRPTPEAET
+633 KIPKPSRQDPPKEQE
-644 QTKSLEENETIV
+644 QKESIV

>member
-1 METEYIKKTGIERQ
+1 METEYIKKTGLERQ

-63 DNGDFKSNAY
+63 DNGNFKSNAY

-150 VHKDSYKSHINDTG
+150 VHKDSYKTHINDTG
-164 QTEPHDEKELRI
+164 QTAPHDEKELRI

-281 TIANIPSII
+281 TIENVPSII

-327 REATELLNV
+327 RETVELLNV
-336 NSQEQTQ
+336 NSQEQAQRNT
-343 SNKQENH
+343 QENQV
-350 DSKAVSFEQI
+350 SKAVSFEQI

-376 SEQKPFAIHPSK
+376 NEQKPFAIHPSK
-388 QDISFY
+388 QDISMY

-418 GISLQHPELKVDIF
+418 VLSLQHPELKVDIF

-447 NVFRSKD
+447 NVFRTKD

-476 LYQRFWLTD
+476 LYQRFWLT
-485 NRSAYKVALAASLYA
+485 AYKVALAASLYA

-513 TQEVEQTA
+513 AQEVEQTA
-521 KKEQSKEAE
+521 TKEQSKQSE
-530 VTHHAGEKNIPPIMK
+530 VSHDTAEKNIPPIM
-545 EYENL
+545 E
-550 KNQYKDTVLLFRK
+550 QYKALKKNYSDALLLFRK
-563 GNHYEAYADDAVTV
+563 GNYYIAYSDDAVTL
-577 SQKLDLKMETD
+577 SKKLDLEIKTE
-588 KHHYEDSKTPL
+588 KNHYENEKTPL
-599 RSTSFKQSE
+599 RSASFPASS
-608 LDVFLPKLIRNNLR
+608 LDGNLPKLIRSGSR
-622 IAICAPIEEPL
+622 VAICTPNEEEQ
-633 KIPRPTPEAET
+633 KIPKPSRQDPPKEQE
-644 QTKSLEENETIV
+644 QKESIV

>member
-1 METEYIKKTGIERQ
+1 METEYIKRTGLERQ

-63 DNGDFKSNAY
+63 DNGNFKSNAY

-81 NNAAI
+81 NDAAI

-106 ANPENKIT
+106 VNPENKIT

-150 VHKDSYKSHINDTG
+150 VHKDSYKTHINDTG
-164 QTEPHDEKELRI
+164 QTAPHDEKELRI

-281 TIANIPSII
+281 TIENVPSII

-327 REATELLNV
+327 RETVELLNV
-336 NSQEQTQ
+336 NSQEQAQRNT
-343 SNKQENH
+343 QENQV
-350 DSKAVSFEQI
+350 SKAVSFEQI

-376 SEQKPFAIHPSK
+376 NEQKPFAIHPSK
-388 QDISFY
+388 QDISMY

-418 GISLQHPELKVDIF
+418 GLSLQHPELKVDIF

-447 NVFRSKD
+447 NVFRIKD

-513 TQEVEQTA
+513 AQEVEQTA
-521 KKEQSKEAE
+521 TKEQSKQSE
-530 VTHHAGEKNIPPIMK
+530 VSHDTAEKNIPPIM
-545 EYENL
+545 E
-550 KNQYKDTVLLFRK
+550 QYKALKKNYSDALLLFRK
-563 GNHYEAYADDAVTV
+563 GNYYIAYSDDAVTL
-577 SQKLDLKMETD
+577 SKKLDLEIKTE
-588 KHHYEDSKTPL
+588 KNHYENEKTPL
-599 RSTSFKQSE
+599 RSASFPASS
-608 LDVFLPKLIRNNLR
+608 LDGNLPKLIRSGSR
-622 IAICAPIEEPL
+622 VAICTPNEEEQ
-633 KIPRPTPEAET
+633 KIPKPSRQDPPKEQE
-644 QTKSLEENETIV
+644 QKESIV

>member
-1 METEYIKKTGIERQ
+1 METEYIKKTGLERQ

-63 DNGDFKSNAY
+63 DNGNFKSNAY

-150 VHKDSYKSHINDTG
+150 VHKDSYKTHINDTG
-164 QTEPHDEKELRI
+164 QTAPHDEKELRI

-281 TIANIPSII
+281 TIENVPSII

-327 REATELLNV
+327 RETVELLNV
-336 NSQEQTQ
+336 NSQEQAQRNT
-343 SNKQENH
+343 QENQV
-350 DSKAVSFEQI
+350 SKAVSFEQI

-376 SEQKPFAIHPSK
+376 NEQKPFAIHPSK
-388 QDISFY
+388 QDISMY

-418 GISLQHPELKVDIF
+418 GLSLQHPELKVDIF

-447 NVFRSKD
+447 NVFRTKD

-500 ETLNNIKKEGTKQ
+500 KTLNNIKKEGTKQ
-513 TQEVEQTA
+513 AQEVEQTA
-521 KKEQSKEAE
+521 TKEQSKQSE
-530 VTHHAGEKNIPPIMK
+530 VSHDTAEKNIPPIM
-545 EYENL
+545 E
-550 KNQYKDTVLLFRK
+550 QYKALKKNYSDALLLFRK
-563 GNHYEAYADDAVTV
+563 GNYYIAYSDDAVTL
-577 SQKLDLKMETD
+577 SKKLDLEIKTE
-588 KHHYEDSKTPL
+588 KNHYENEKTPL
-599 RSTSFKQSE
+599 RSASFPASS
-608 LDVFLPKLIRNNLR
+608 LDGNLLKLIRSGSR
-622 IAICAPIEEPL
+622 VAICTPNEEEQ
-633 KIPRPTPEAET
+633 KIPKPSRQDPPKEQE
-644 QTKSLEENETIV
+644 QKESIV

>member
-1 METEYIKKTGIERQ
+1 METEYIKKTGLERQ

-63 DNGDFKSNAY
+63 DNGNFKSNAY

-139 LFNLDQTTLPF
+139 LFNLDQTTIPF
-150 VHKDSYKSHINDTG
+150 VHKDSYKTHINDTG
-164 QTEPHDEKELRI
+164 QTAPHDEKELRI

-232 RATGVPQRL
+232 HATGVPQRL

-281 TIANIPSII
+281 TIENVPSII

-316 AEKGEKIKVNE
+316 AEKGEKVKVNE
-327 REATELLNV
+327 RETVELLNV
-336 NSQEQTQ
+336 NSQEQAQRNT
-343 SNKQENH
+343 QENQV
-350 DSKAVSFEQI
+350 SKAVSFEQI

-376 SEQKPFAIHPSK
+376 NEQKPFAIHPSK
-388 QDISFY
+388 QDISMY

-418 GISLQHPELKVDIF
+418 VLSLQHPELKVDIF

-447 NVFRSKD
+447 NVFRTKD

-485 NRSAYKVALAASLYA
+485 SRSAYKVALAASLYA

-513 TQEVEQTA
+513 AQEVEQTA
-521 KKEQSKEAE
+521 TKEQSKQSE
-530 VTHHAGEKNIPPIMK
+530 VSHDTAEKNIPPIM
-545 EYENL
+545 E
-550 KNQYKDTVLLFRK
+550 QYKALKKNYSDALLLFRK
-563 GNHYEAYADDAVTV
+563 GNYYIAYSDDAVTL
-577 SQKLDLKMETD
+577 SKKLDLEIKTE
-588 KHHYEDSKTPL
+588 KNHYENEKTPL
-599 RSTSFKQSE
+599 RSASFPASS
-608 LDVFLPKLIRNNLR
+608 LDGNLPKLIRSGSR
-622 IAICAPIEEPL
+622 VAICTPNEEEQ
-633 KIPRPTPEAET
+633 KIPKPSRQDPPKEQE
-644 QTKSLEENETIV
+644 QKESIV

>member
-1 METEYIKKTGIERQ
+1 METEYIKRTGLERQ

-63 DNGDFKSNAY
+63 DNGNFKSNAY

-81 NNAAI
+81 NDAAI

-106 ANPENKIT
+106 VNPENKIT

-150 VHKDSYKSHINDTG
+150 VHKDSYKTHINDTG
-164 QTEPHDEKELRI
+164 QTAPHDEKELRI

-208 IHIPAQKEF
+208 IHIPVQKEF

-281 TIANIPSII
+281 TIENVPSII

-327 REATELLNV
+327 RETVELLNV
-336 NSQEQTQ
+336 NSQEQAQRNT
-343 SNKQENH
+343 QENQV
-350 DSKAVSFEQI
+350 SKAVSFEQI

-376 SEQKPFAIHPSK
+376 NEQKPFAIHPSK
-388 QDISFY
+388 QDISMY

-418 GISLQHPELKVDIF
+418 GLSLQHPELKVDIF

-447 NVFRSKD
+447 NVFRTKD

-513 TQEVEQTA
+513 AQEVEQTA
-521 KKEQSKEAE
+521 TKEQSKQSE
-530 VTHHAGEKNIPPIMK
+530 VSHDTAEKNIPPIM
-545 EYENL
+545 E
-550 KNQYKDTVLLFRK
+550 QYKALKKNYSDALLLFRK
-563 GNHYEAYADDAVTV
+563 GNYYIAYSDDAVTL
-577 SQKLDLKMETD
+577 SKKLDLEIKTE
-588 KHHYEDSKTPL
+588 KNHYENEKTPL
-599 RSTSFKQSE
+599 RSASFPASS
-608 LDVFLPKLIRNNLR
+608 LDGNLPKLIRSGSR
-622 IAICAPIEEPL
+622 VAICTPNEEEQ
-633 KIPRPTPEAET
+633 KIPKPSRQDPPKEQE
-644 QTKSLEENETIV
+644 QKESIV

>member
-1 METEYIKKTGIERQ
+1 METEYIKKTGLERQ

-63 DNGDFKSNAY
+63 DNGNFKSNAY

-150 VHKDSYKSHINDTG
+150 VHKDSYKTHINDTG
-164 QTEPHDEKELRI
+164 QTAPHDEKELRI

-281 TIANIPSII
+281 TIENVPSII

-327 REATELLNV
+327 RETVELLNV
-336 NSQEQTQ
+336 NSQEQAQRNT
-343 SNKQENH
+343 QENQV
-350 DSKAVSFEQI
+350 SKAVSFEQI

-376 SEQKPFAIHPSK
+376 NEQKPFAIHPSK
-388 QDISFY
+388 QDISMY

-418 GISLQHPELKVDIF
+418 VLSLQHPELKVDIF

-447 NVFRSKD
+447 NVFRTKD

-513 TQEVEQTA
+513 AQEVEQTA
-521 KKEQSKEAE
+521 TKEQSKQSE
-530 VTHHAGEKNIPPIMK
+530 VSHDTAEKNIPPIM
-545 EYENL
+545 E
-550 KNQYKDTVLLFRK
+550 QYKALKKNYSDALLLFRK
-563 GNHYEAYADDAVTV
+563 GNYYIAYSDDAVTL
-577 SQKLDLKMETD
+577 SKKLDLEIKTE
-588 KHHYEDSKTPL
+588 KNHYENEKTPL
-599 RSTSFKQSE
+599 RSASFPASS
-608 LDVFLPKLIRNNLR
+608 LDGNLPKLIRSGSR
-622 IAICAPIEEPL
+622 VAICTPNEEEQN
-633 KIPRPTPEAET
+633 IPKPSRQDPPKEQE
-644 QTKSLEENETIV
+644 QKESIV

>member
-1 METEYIKKTGIERQ
+1 METEYIKKTGLERQ

-63 DNGDFKSNAY
+63 DNGNFKSNAY

-150 VHKDSYKSHINDTG
+150 VHKDSYKTHINDTG
-164 QTEPHDEKELRI
+164 QTAPHDEKELRI

-281 TIANIPSII
+281 TIENVPSII

-327 REATELLNV
+327 RETVELLNV
-336 NSQEQTQ
+336 NSQEQAQRNT
-343 SNKQENH
+343 QENQV
-350 DSKAVSFEQI
+350 SKAVSFEQI

-376 SEQKPFAIHPSK
+376 NEQKPFAIHPSK
-388 QDISFY
+388 QDISMY

-418 GISLQHPELKVDIF
+418 GLSLQHPELKVDIF

-447 NVFRSKD
+447 NVFRTKD

-513 TQEVEQTA
+513 AQEVEQTA
-521 KKEQSKEAE
+521 TKEQSKQSE
-530 VTHHAGEKNIPPIMK
+530 VSHDTAEKNIPPIM
-545 EYENL
+545 E
-550 KNQYKDTVLLFRK
+550 QYKALKKNYSDALLLFRK
-563 GNHYEAYADDAVTV
+563 GNYYIAYSDDAVTL
-577 SQKLDLKMETD
+577 SKKLDLEIKTE
-588 KHHYEDSKTPL
+588 KNHYENEKTPL
-599 RSTSFKQSE
+599 RSASFPASS
-608 LDVFLPKLIRNNLR
+608 LDGNLPKLIRSGSR
-622 IAICAPIEEPL
+622 VAICAPNEEEQ
-633 KIPRPTPEAET
+633 KIPKPSRQDPPKEQE
-644 QTKSLEENETIV
+644 QKESIV

>member
-1 METEYIKKTGIERQ
+1 METEYIKKTGLERQ

-63 DNGDFKSNAY
+63 DNGNFKSNAY

-150 VHKDSYKSHINDTG
+150 VHKDSYKTHINDTG
-164 QTEPHDEKELRI
+164 QTAPHDEKELRI

-281 TIANIPSII
+281 TIENVPSII

-327 REATELLNV
+327 RETVELLNV
-336 NSQEQTQ
+336 NSQEQAQRNT
-343 SNKQENH
+343 QENQV
-350 DSKAVSFEQI
+350 SKAVSFEQI

-376 SEQKPFAIHPSK
+376 NEQKPFAIHPSK
-388 QDISFY
+388 QDISMY

-418 GISLQHPELKVDIF
+418 VLSLQHPELKVDIF

-447 NVFRSKD
+447 NVFRTKD

-513 TQEVEQTA
+513 AQEVEQTA
-521 KKEQSKEAE
+521 TKEQSKQSE
-530 VTHHAGEKNIPPIMK
+530 VSHDTAEKNIPPIM
-545 EYENL
+545 E
-550 KNQYKDTVLLFRK
+550 QYKALKKNYSDALLLFRK
-563 GNHYEAYADDAVTV
+563 GNYYIAYSDDAVTL
-577 SQKLDLKMETD
+577 SKKLDLEIKTE
-588 KHHYEDSKTPL
+588 KNHYENEKTPL
-599 RSTSFKQSE
+599 RSASFPASS
-608 LDVFLPKLIRNNLR
+608 LDGNLPKLIRSGSR
-622 IAICAPIEEPL
+622 VAICTPNEEEQ
-633 KIPRPTPEAET
+633 KIPKPSRQDPPKEQE
-644 QTKSLEENETIV
+644 QKESIV

>member
-1 METEYIKKTGIERQ
+1 METEYIKKTGLERQ

-63 DNGDFKSNAY
+63 DNGNFKSNAY

-150 VHKDSYKSHINDTG
+150 VHKDSYKTHINDTG
-164 QTEPHDEKELRI
+164 QTAPHDEKELRI

-217 DTYPEYVQAVTREIV
+217 DTYPEYVQTVTREIV

-281 TIANIPSII
+281 TIENVPSII

-327 REATELLNV
+327 RETVELLNV
-336 NSQEQTQ
+336 NSQEQAQRNT
-343 SNKQENH
+343 QENQV
-350 DSKAVSFEQI
+350 SKAVSFEQI

-376 SEQKPFAIHPSK
+376 NEQKPFAIHPSK
-388 QDISFY
+388 QDISMY

-418 GISLQHPELKVDIF
+418 GLSLQHPELKVDIF

-447 NVFRSKD
+447 NVFRTKD

-513 TQEVEQTA
+513 AQEVEQTA
-521 KKEQSKEAE
+521 TKEQSKQSE
-530 VTHHAGEKNIPPIMK
+530 VSHDTAEKNIPPIM
-545 EYENL
+545 E
-550 KNQYKDTVLLFRK
+550 QYKALKKNYSDALLLFRK
-563 GNHYEAYADDAVTV
+563 GNYYIAYSDDAVTL
-577 SQKLDLKMETD
+577 SKKLDLEIKTE
-588 KHHYEDSKTPL
+588 KNHYENEKTPL
-599 RSTSFKQSE
+599 RSASFPASS
-608 LDVFLPKLIRNNLR
+608 LDGNLPKLIRSGSR
-622 IAICAPIEEPL
+622 VAICTPNEEEQ
-633 KIPRPTPEAET
+633 KIPKPSRQDPPKEQE
-644 QTKSLEENETIV
+644 QKESIV

>member
-1 METEYIKKTGIERQ
+1 METEYIKRTGLERQ

-63 DNGDFKSNAY
+63 DNGNFKSNAY

-81 NNAAI
+81 NDAAI

-106 ANPENKIT
+106 VNPENKIT
-114 KDSFNKLSEEDK
+114 KDSFNKLSEENK

-150 VHKDSYKSHINDTG
+150 VHKDSYKTHINDTG
-164 QTEPHDEKELRI
+164 QTAPHDEKELRI

-281 TIANIPSII
+281 TIENVPSII

-327 REATELLNV
+327 RETVELLNV
-336 NSQEQTQ
+336 NSQEQAQRNT
-343 SNKQENH
+343 QENQV
-350 DSKAVSFEQI
+350 SKAVSFEQI

-376 SEQKPFAIHPSK
+376 NEQKPFAIHPSK
-388 QDISFY
+388 QDISMY

-418 GISLQHPELKVDIF
+418 VLSLQHPELKVDIF

-447 NVFRSKD
+447 NVFRTKD

-513 TQEVEQTA
+513 AQEVEQTA
-521 KKEQSKEAE
+521 TKEQSKQSE
-530 VTHHAGEKNIPPIMK
+530 VSHDTAEKNIPPIM
-545 EYENL
+545 E
-550 KNQYKDTVLLFRK
+550 QYKALKKNYSDALLLFRK
-563 GNHYEAYADDAVTV
+563 GNYYIAYSDDAVTL
-577 SQKLDLKMETD
+577 SKKLDLEIKTE
-588 KHHYEDSKTPL
+588 KNHYENEKTPL
-599 RSTSFKQSE
+599 RSASFPASS
-608 LDVFLPKLIRNNLR
+608 LDGNLPKLIRSGSR
-622 IAICAPIEEPL
+622 VAICTPNEEEQ
-633 KIPRPTPEAET
+633 KIPKPSRQDPPKEQE
-644 QTKSLEENETIV
+644 QKESIV